1 MKNESKGTAGAP
13 MSSINLDVFHKKV
26 TSKIP
31 DYLQRLDRPVLEL
44 KFNLNK
50 HGYE

>member
-26 TSKIP
+26 TSKNT
-31 DYLQRLDRPVLEL
+31 RLFATSWSACIGIEV
-44 KFNLNK
+44 
-50 HGYE
+50 